1 VTRRDRRTVEVRR
14 EEILTATT
22 ELLDRVGLAAIRVA
36 DVADALGV
44 SPALVFYHFGTK
56 DALVADAFAHAV
68 DRDLDRLDRATA
80 KDADP
85 LDRLRRVLRLYGP
98 TGAATGWRLWIDAWA
113 LAQREPTLRRV
124 LRRMDE
130 RWCAVL
136 REVVD
141 DGVARACSGAPTRRA
156 RWSGSRRCWTG
167 CRSPPSSTARSR
179 APSCASGSR
188 PRSPRS
194 WAWRVVISHQPVR
207 PVRRVGEAGAVHPE
221 RRHVGRR
228 TSVDRQVGQQ
238 PAERGRELEA
248 VRGSH
253 PDHDGR
259 VSRHR

>member
-141 DGVARACSGAPTRRA
+141 DGVASGVFRCPDPA
-156 RWSGSRRCWTG
+156 GSVVRVSALLDGLSVAALVYRTV
-167 CRSPPSSTARSR
+167 SR
-179 APSCASGSR
+179 AQLREWVTASV
-188 PRSPRS
+188 
-194 WAWRVVISHQPVR
+194 AQ
-207 PVRRVGEAGAVHPE
+207 
-221 RRHVGRR
+221 
-228 TSVDRQVGQQ
+228 
-238 PAERGRELEA
+238 ELGLE
-248 VRGSH
+248 
-253 PDHDGR
+253 
-259 VSRHR
+259 SRHLTPASAPGTPGR

>member
-141 DGVARACSGAPTRRA
+141 DGVAAGVFRCPDPA
-156 RWSGSRRCWTG
+156 GSVVRVSALLDGLSVAALVYRTV
-167 CRSPPSSTARSR
+167 SR
-179 APSCASGSR
+179 AQLREWVTASV
-188 PRSPRS
+188 
-194 WAWRVVISHQPVR
+194 AQ
-207 PVRRVGEAGAVHPE
+207 
-221 RRHVGRR
+221 
-228 TSVDRQVGQQ
+228 
-238 PAERGRELEA
+238 ELGLE
-248 VRGSH
+248 
-253 PDHDGR
+253 
-259 VSRHR
+259 SRHLTPASAPGTPGR

>member
-1 VTRRDRRTVEVRR
+1 MTRRDRRTVEVRR

-141 DGVARACSGAPTRRA
+141 DGVASGVFRCPDPA
-156 RWSGSRRCWTG
+156 GSVVRVSALLDGLSVAALVYRTV
-167 CRSPPSSTARSR
+167 SR
-179 APSCASGSR
+179 AQLREWVTASV
-188 PRSPRS
+188 
-194 WAWRVVISHQPVR
+194 AQ
-207 PVRRVGEAGAVHPE
+207 
-221 RRHVGRR
+221 
-228 TSVDRQVGQQ
+228 
-238 PAERGRELEA
+238 ELGLE
-248 VRGSH
+248 
-253 PDHDGR
+253 
-259 VSRHR
+259 SRHLTPASAPGTPGR